1 MTRLRSGLAAGMII
15 KRAGPYSPK
24 GVTVA
29 PYVNLSGKRP
39 GVTEANANLA
49 EAAYEARERGLIN
62 IGGLPGAA
70 GYVSTALAGKS
81 VNPDYWR
88 QLAEFREARHRQVPQ
103 KVQALRAQAAALRS
117 RSGSRI

>member
-49 EAAYEARERGLIN
+49 EAAYEARERGMIN

-70 GYVSTALAGKS
+70 GYVATQLSGKQ
-81 VNPDYWR
+81 VNPEYWR
-88 QLAEFREARHRQVPQ
+88 QAAEFREAKHRAVPQ
-103 KVQALRAQAAALRS
+103 KVQALRAQAAALRG
-117 RSGSRI
+117 RRGIAI